1 MNTKLPIRKI
11 NQIQR
16 FIQSDISSFTVE
28 EIADTLTKKYN
39 VGVFILYGRL
49 KGQYHGFE
57 IYRMYMGE
65 WKELLCIIDVE
76 VTKFKQEVV

>member
-16 FIQSDISSFTVE
+16 FIQGDISSFTVE

-39 VGVFILYGRL
+39 VGVYILYGRL

-76 VTKFKQEVV
+76 VTKFKQEVI

>member
-1 MNTKLPIRKI
+1 MNTKLPINKI

-16 FIQSDISSFTVE
+16 FLQSDISSFTVE

-76 VTKFKQEVV
+76 VTKFKQEAI

>member
-1 MNTKLPIRKI
+1 MNTKFPTEKL
-11 NQIQR
+11 NQIQKYLATDL
-16 FIQSDISSFTVE
+16 SNFTVDE
-28 EIADTLTKKYN
+28 VEDILKEKFN
-39 VGVFILYGRL
+39 VGVFVLYGRL